1 MPKLATRA
9 GVAAPPRVPFP
20 TPHASVANFWKHR
33 AAMSESSSSRAA
45 DLAAQQVETIVSA
58 AQAAAEQIKEEAR
71 HKAAEER
78 HRAEREAERIR
89 EEARRDVEQQADLAR
104 KEAVR
109 MSEEARKRAA
119 ARVQGAQ
126 EAADEALA
134 EARAVTT
141 GLRRLGESLSSQ
153 ADRILRDVQAA
164 HRRISAELRVGP
176 APAAAPEPE
185 EAELLRTVQ
194 AAERARRSDEPRRG
208 VNPIADFDVPT
219 WVEPES

>member
-1 MPKLATRA
+1 
-9 GVAAPPRVPFP
+9 
-20 TPHASVANFWKHR
+20 
-33 AAMSESSSSRAA
+33 MSESSSSRAA
-45 DLAAQQVETIVSA
+45 ELAAEQVETIVSA
-58 AQAAAEQIKEEAR
+58 AQAAADEIKDHAQR
-71 HKAAEER
+71 DAKEER
-78 HRAEREAERIR
+78 HKAEREAERIR
-89 EEARRDVEQQADLAR
+89 EDARREAEQQLDLAR
-104 KEAVR
+104 KEGVR
-109 MSEEARKRAA
+109 VSDEARERAA
-119 ARVQGAQ
+119 QRVQGAQ

-185 EAELLRTVQ
+185 EAELLRAVQ
-194 AAERARRSDEPRRG
+194 AGERARRSERPRESRG
-208 VNPIADFDVPT
+208 RGNPIDDFDVPN